1 MKFGWLKDYL
11 EVIWIWSQ
19 MVMMTRTLETQLKR
33 TGFGSKREEL
43 NPHSALQSVA
53 LINYI

>member
-43 NPHSALQSVA
+43 KKGPAQKS
-53 LINYI
+53 